1 MAAIIEIGF
10 FVLLAAIWALLV
22 IAFDDPRPDT
32 LDWRFRRLSH
42 DHR

>member
-32 LDWRFRRLSH
+32 LDWRF
-42 DHR
+42 HRPSRAHR